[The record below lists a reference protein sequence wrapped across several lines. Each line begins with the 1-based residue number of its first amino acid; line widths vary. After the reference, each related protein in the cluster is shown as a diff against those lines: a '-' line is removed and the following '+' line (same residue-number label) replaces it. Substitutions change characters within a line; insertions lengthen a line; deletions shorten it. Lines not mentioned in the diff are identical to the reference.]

1 MFSFGTRSRV
11 ACWKILCLS
20 LFSLSLF
27 PAHPSAA
34 ADPTDLIQ
42 SVIRQQMKA
51 FNEDDYATART
62 FASEGLRQ
70 RFSKERFEKMV
81 KSGYPQIAKSH
92 LVSFGE
98 ILFSDDTQA
107 AVATVHVT
115 GKDRV
120 TVIARYLMVLEG
132 NAWKINGVMILEEIQ
147 PIRLSREVKFPL
159 CPADSSICRST
170 RTIQTTSTTSSG

>member
-1 MFSFGTRSRV
+1 MIVVRLT
-11 ACWKILCLS
+11 APCLILLTALS
-20 LFSLSLF
+20 V
-27 PAHPSAA
+27 AA
-34 ADPTDLIQ
+34 AEPADLIQ
-42 SVIRQQMKA
+42 AVIRQQMKA
-51 FNEDDYATART
+51 FNEEDYATART

-98 ILFSDDTQA
+98 ILFSDDNQA

-115 GKDRV
+115 GKDRI

-132 NAWKINGVMILEEIQ
+132 DAWKINGVMILEEIQ
-147 PIRLSREVKFPL
+147 PIGL
-159 CPADSSICRST
+159 PAAGLNRQIHL
-170 RTIQTTSTTSSG
+170 